1 MTTASTTMNLQ
12 TVTRKC
18 CQVSDYHFCCCR
30 SLKDVGETERLQG
43 DR

>member
-12 TVTRKC
+12 TVTENVVGY
-18 CQVSDYHFCCCR
+18 QDYHFCCCI